1 MAYTLKK
8 EILLNASKKEVWQ
21 TYRDKLTQMVDAM
34 ATVDSITVI
43 SREEIKEGVLLKN
56 RWNISGGVPKAIKR
70 VVPQKLLSYDDEAS
84 WHENEYICYFTE
96 KPIDGSEIYVCKG
109 KNEFVELGEQT
120 LLTISFE
127 LIIHPEKIPGVPN
140 FIAKGIV
147 PKIEQLISKEVAKN
161 LAATAKVV
169 EEFINSK

>member
-1 MAYTLKK
+1 M
-8 EILLNASKKEVWQ
+8 E
-21 TYRDKLTQMVDAM
+21 
-34 ATVDSITVI
+34 TVDSIVVL
-43 SREEIKEGVLLKN
+43 SREEIKEGVILKN

-70 VVPQKLLSYDDEAS
+70 IVPQKLLSYDDEAR
-84 WHENEYICYFTE
+84 WHEKEFICYFTE

-127 LIIHPEKIPGVPN
+127 LIIHAEKIPGVPS

-147 PKIEQLISKEVAKN
+147 PKIERLISQEVAKN